1 MASPSLTTRSAFANR
16 CSLACRNLTINTR
29 DNLTIASFAAA
40 EGRTAALNEVFNNT
54 YAMSLPGIGQWAPGQ
69 DICILWNGPEQWLAL
84 AERCNDRDL
93 ERELKSRV
101 VGLASVVD
109 QSDARAVV
117 RVAGPR
123 AREVLAKG
131 VPIDLHPRAFQP
143 REIAITHANHIGITL
158 WQLDT
163 YPTYE
168 IALFRSLAHSF
179 ADWLEAAALEF
190 AQPD

>member
-1 MASPSLTTRSAFANR
+1 MASPSLTTVSAFADR
-16 CSLACRNLTINTR
+16 CGLACRNLTINTR
-29 DNLTIASFAAA
+29 DSLTLASFAAA
-40 EGRTAALNEVFNNT
+40 EGKTAALNDVISNAYTIN
-54 YAMSLPGIGQWAPGQ
+54 LPAIGRWAQGQ
-69 DICILWNGPEQWLAL
+69 DICFLWNGPEQWLAL
-84 AERCNDRDL
+84 AERSNDRDL

-101 VGLASVVD
+101 AGLASVVD

-123 AREVLAKG
+123 ARDVLAKG

-143 REIAITHANHIGITL
+143 GEVAITHANHIGIML

-179 ADWLEAAALEF
+179 ADWLDAAALEF
-190 AQPD
+190 MQSD